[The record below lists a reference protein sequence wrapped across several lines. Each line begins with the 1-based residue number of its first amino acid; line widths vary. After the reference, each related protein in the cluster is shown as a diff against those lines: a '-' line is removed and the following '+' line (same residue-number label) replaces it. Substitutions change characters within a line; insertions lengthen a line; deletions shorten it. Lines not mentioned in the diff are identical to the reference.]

1 MLRRVK
7 SDVEK
12 SIPKL
17 CEMVVD
23 LDLTTIQKTYYK
35 GIMEQ
40 NKTKFVNGLKSV
52 NLNNVAICLR

>member
-17 CEMVVD
+17 SEMVVD

-35 GIMEQ
+35 GIM
-40 NKTKFVNGLKSV
+40 
-52 NLNNVAICLR
+52 